1 MWRPLFSLFEAR
13 KTQRTARRRANPHRF
28 SGRRRS
34 AFAAERLEARWYLSG
49 DPIVQVNTNGYGS
62 FQIELSPADAPQ
74 TVANFLSYVNSGS
87 YNNLVVS
94 RSIASFI
101 VQAGGITSPTATY
114 TSNSQFV
121 PVTQIGNIPLEYK
134 LPNTLGTIAMARQSG
149 KANSGSD
156 EWFINLA
163 DNSTTLGQNSNPPTN
178 QDGFGY
184 TVFGQVIGNG
194 MQVVNSIA
202 AVPTKNEG
210 SVSTSTTSSTDLENM
225 PLGPNNQLV
234 QITSM
239 TLLDGVYGTVFTDTN
254 ANGTQ
259 DSGEPGVA
267 GRTVFVDVDG
277 SGQPDSNNPSAVTDA
292 SGNYYIAAVPAG
304 SYPVKEVLPSGLV
317 SSTPLQTV
325 TFATSTAATKI
336 SLGEA
341 MPSIS
346 GTVFTDLHADGKLDS
361 GDPGVSDRTV
371 FLNVDGTGKL
381 NNNPSTITDANGNF
395 SFLGLA
401 AGTYNVI
408 EVSPSGVSVST
419 DTHSI
424 VVKAG
429 QTATADIGEV
439 SSISGVVFNDLNV
452 NGKLD
457 AGEPG
462 LGGVTV
468 FLNNDNSGKP
478 DSGNPS
484 TVTDANGRFYF
495 TGLANGSYTVMQVLV
510 ANHGVTQ
517 TTAAAAVTVAS
528 GTPPTVNIGDVL
540 TSPLVPLPVGVNT
553 QAPPANGNQ
562 AYVDDLYFT
571 LLGRHAGSD
580 GLAYWQQQMS
590 GGATRAQVAQDIW
603 DSTEHRQ
610 LEVQQY
616 YHTYLNRAAE
626 AGGLAFWVNRFINEG
641 LTERQAAYF
650 FAISPEY
657 QADHSSDSD
666 YIDSLYQD
674 MLLRTPSA
682 SELSG
687 WQTAMSGGQSRFQV
701 STEFAKGQEAATR
714 IVDAFY
720 YNFLHRVPDSGAQDL
735 ITGLVAGTTTAEKAG
750 VNILASDEFF
760 A

>member
-1 MWRPLFSLFEAR
+1 MWRPLFSLFGAQ
-13 KTQRTARRRANPHRF
+13 KSQRGTRRRANPHRF
-28 SGRRRS
+28 SGRRRT
-34 AFAAERLEARWYLSG
+34 AFAAEQLEARWYLSG
-49 DPIVQVNTNGYGS
+49 DPIVQVNTNFGN
-62 FQIELSPADAPQ
+62 FQIELLPSAAPK
-74 TVANFLSYVNSGS
+74 TVANFLSYVDSGA
-87 YNNLVVS
+87 YTNTIFH
-94 RSIASFI
+94 RSVQQGIGI
-101 VQAGGITSPTATY
+101 IQAGAVTSASTTF
-114 TSNSQFV
+114 TSTSQFQTI
-121 PVTQIGNIPLEYK
+121 PTNAPIPLEYN
-134 LPNTLGTIAMARQSG
+134 LPNAPGTIAMARTSDP
-149 KANSGSD
+149 NSATD
-156 EWFINLA
+156 QFFINDTDNSSSLGASNGGGYAVFGKILGSGMQDVISKIAALPTTAA
-163 DNSTTLGQNSNPPTN
+163 DNNMYQTL
-178 QDGFGY
+178 
-184 TVFGQVIGNG
+184 
-194 MQVVNSIA
+194 
-202 AVPTKNEG
+202 
-210 SVSTSTTSSTDLENM
+210 

-239 TLLDGVYGTVFTDTN
+239 AVVDVQGTVFTDIN
-254 ANGTQ
+254 GNGTQ

-277 SGQPDSNNPSAVTDA
+277 SGHPDSTNPSTTTDA
-292 SGNYYIAAVPAG
+292 SGNYTITGVPAG
-304 SYPVKEVLPSGLV
+304 NYKVEEVLPSGIV
-317 SSTPLQTV
+317 ATTSLQT
-325 TFATSTAATKI
+325 I
-336 SLGEA
+336 SFTTNMAPANVNFGEA
-341 MPSIS
+341 IPSIS
-346 GTVFTDLHADGKLDS
+346 GTVFTDLNADGKLDP
-361 GDPGVSDRTV
+361 GDPGLAGRTV
-371 FLNVDGTGKL
+371 FIDKDGTGKPDS
-381 NNNPSTITDANGNF
+381 NNPSTTTDANGNYSF
-395 SFLGLA
+395 SLLP
-401 AGTYNVI
+401 AGTYKVS
-408 EVSPSGVSVST
+408 EVLPANTSLSTNTQSVLVT
-419 DTHSI
+419 
-424 VVKAG
+424 AG
-429 QTATADIGEV
+429 QTTTANIGEFP
-439 SSISGVVFNDLNV
+439 SIVGTVFNDLNV

-495 TGLANGSYTVMQVLV
+495 NGLASGSYTVMQVLV

-517 TTAAAAVTVAS
+517 TTASAAVTVAS

-553 QAPPANGNQ
+553 QTPPANGNQ
-562 AYVDDLYFT
+562 AYIDDLYFT

-626 AGGLAFWVNRFINEG
+626 STGLAFWVNRFINEG

-650 FAISPEY
+650 FTISPEY
-657 QADHSSDSD
+657 QADHTSNSD
-666 YIDSLYQD
+666 YINSLYQD

-760 A
+760 ALAGAA

>member
-1 MWRPLFSLFEAR
+1 MWRPLFSLFGAH
-13 KTQRTARRRANPHRF
+13 KSQRGARRRANPHRF

-49 DPIVQVNTNGYGS
+49 DPIVQVNTNFGN
-62 FQIELSPADAPQ
+62 FQIQLLPSAAPQ
-74 TVANFLSYVNSGS
+74 TVANFLSYVDSGA
-87 YNNLVVS
+87 YTNTIFH
-94 RSIASFI
+94 RSVQQGIGI
-101 VQAGGITSPTATY
+101 IQAGAVTSASATF
-114 TSNSQFV
+114 TSTSQFQTI
-121 PVTQIGNIPLEYK
+121 PTNAPIPLEYN
-134 LPNTLGTIAMARQSG
+134 LPNAVGTIAMARTSD
-149 KANSGSD
+149 KNSATD
-156 EWFINLA
+156 QFFINDTDNSSSLGASNGGGYAVFGNILGSGMQDVISKIAALPTTAA
-163 DNSTTLGQNSNPPTN
+163 DNNMYQTL
-178 QDGFGY
+178 
-184 TVFGQVIGNG
+184 
-194 MQVVNSIA
+194 
-202 AVPTKNEG
+202 
-210 SVSTSTTSSTDLENM
+210 

-239 TLLDGVYGTVFTDTN
+239 AVVDVQGTVFTDIN
-254 ANGTQ
+254 GNGTH

-277 SGQPDSNNPSAVTDA
+277 SGHPDSGNPSTTTDA
-292 SGNYYIAAVPAG
+292 SGNYTITGVPAG
-304 SYPVKEVLPSGLV
+304 NYKVEEVLPSGIV
-317 SSTPLQTV
+317 ATTALQT
-325 TFATSTAATKI
+325 I
-336 SLGEA
+336 SFTTNMAPANVNFGEA
-341 MPSIS
+341 IPSIS
-346 GTVFTDLHADGKLDS
+346 GTVFTDLNADGKLDP
-361 GDPGVSDRTV
+361 GDPGLAGRTV
-371 FLNVDGTGKL
+371 FIDKDGTGKPDS
-381 NNNPSTITDANGNF
+381 NNPSTTTDANGNYSF
-395 SFLGLA
+395 SLLP
-401 AGTYNVI
+401 AGTYKVS
-408 EVSPSGVSVST
+408 EVLPANASLSTNTQSVVVT
-419 DTHSI
+419 VGQTTTANIGEFPSI
-424 VVKAG
+424 VG
-429 QTATADIGEV
+429 T
-439 SSISGVVFNDLNV
+439 VFNDLNV

-528 GTPPTVNIGDVL
+528 GAPPTANIGDVL

-553 QAPPANGNQ
+553 QTPPANGNQ
-562 AYVDDLYFT
+562 AYIDDLYFT

-610 LEVQQY
+610 LEVEQY

-626 AGGLAFWVNRFINEG
+626 AGGLTFWVNRFLNEG

-657 QADHSSDSD
+657 QADHTSDSD
-666 YIDSLYQD
+666 YIDSVYQD

-760 A
+760 ALAGAAG